1 MFILQIHLL
10 VSNDTCEPIR
20 VILPGEAIIQKCGV
34 KRVPIGNNSN
44 RRQKKYDTEYKQNRS
59 DDNAAG
65 FKPTFEATCIKDS
78 HFAANEAIKNFIS
91 SKSISPSM
99 DYALMFYSRF
109 SNLK

>member
-44 RRQKKYDTEYKQNRS
+44 RRQKKYDTEYK
-59 DDNAAG
+59 
-65 FKPTFEATCIKDS
+65 
-78 HFAANEAIKNFIS
+78 
-91 SKSISPSM
+91 
-99 DYALMFYSRF
+99 
-109 SNLK
+109 